1 MKITVLM
8 GGLSPERNVS
18 LSSGSLI
25 TAALRERGHLVAA
38 VDIYEGVRLDGREI
52 DEFFSSAQS
61 ESLTVP
67 QGLPDIE
74 GLIASHGGRTVPV
87 GEGVIELCR
96 ASDCVFLALHGDVGE
111 NGQLQAMLDVYGIT
125 YTGSGYVGS
134 MLAMD
139 KDIAK
144 KLMRAEGIL
153 TPDWLRIDTK
163 APPSAE
169 EIIDAVGLP
178 AVVKPCS
185 CGSSVGVYI
194 VNTRGE
200 LEAAIENAA
209 RYERF
214 VMVEQKIDGR
224 ELTCGFVDGEPLP
237 PVEII
242 PKTGFYDYLNKYQA
256 NATEEICPAPIGYE
270 ATQAVYEATKRG
282 FFALRLEGYARFD
295 YILDGEGRA
304 WCLEANTLP
313 GMTPT
318 SLLPQ
323 EAAAVGIDYGTL
335 CEKLAF
341 MAIRK
346 NDKKREEI
354 KNEA

>member
-25 TAALRERGHLVAA
+25 SAALRKRGHRVAA
-38 VDIYEGVRLDGREI
+38 VDLYLGVRLDGK
-52 DEFFSSAQS
+52 DLDSFFTSDH
-61 ESLTVP
+61 ESGVSVP
-67 QGLPDIE
+67 RGLPDIE
-74 GLIASHGGRTVPV
+74 GLIKENGGRRVPV

-96 ASDCVFLALHGDVGE
+96 EADCTFLALHGDVGE
-111 NGQLQAMLDVYGIT
+111 NGQLQALLDIYGIP

-144 KLMRAEGIL
+144 KLLTAEGIL
-153 TPDWLRIDTK
+153 TPPGIRVDTSRL
-163 APPSAE
+163 PPIE
-169 EIIDAVGLP
+169 DIISKVGLP

-185 CGSSVGVYI
+185 FGSSVGVYMA
-194 VNTRGE
+194 NTSEE
-200 LEAAIENAA
+200 LLGALTNAA
-209 RYERF
+209 KYERHI
-214 VMVEQKIDGR
+214 MVEKKIEGR
-224 ELTCGFVDGEPLP
+224 ELTCGFVDGKPLP

-242 PKTGFYDYLNKYQA
+242 PKCGFYDYLNKYQA
-256 NATEEICPAPIGYE
+256 NAAEEICPAPIE
-270 ATQAVYEATKRG
+270 DSTLKAVYEATAKG
-282 FFALRLEGYARFD
+282 FAALRLCGYARFD
-295 YILDGEGRA
+295 YILDKDGRV

-323 EAAAVGIDYGTL
+323 EAAAAGIEYGSL
-335 CEKLAF
+335 CEKLA
-341 MAIRK
+341 MSAINK
-346 NDKKREEI
+346 GE
-354 KNEA
+354 